1 MRAYEESRHDVVVI
15 GARCAGAATAMLLAR
30 AGHDVVLVDRARLP
44 SDTNSTHSL
53 VRGGVVQLGRWGLL
67 DEVLATGA
75 PPILSVGFHQYGVDA
90 PAPVRLRVKDKSGVD
105 HMLAPR
111 RHVLDRVLAEAATG
125 AGAVLLDR
133 TTVRNVIRDRTGR
146 VTGVTT
152 ADDDGTE
159 RRLTARLVVGADG
172 VNSRIARLVGAATTE
187 KHASSGACLYT
198 YVGDV
203 AWDGFEFH
211 LGDGAFAG
219 VFPTNYGEACVW
231 LIRPTRL
238 ARPILGAGAHR
249 VDAWAQAL
257 HDSVPGLGRRV
268 ESGTI
273 TAPLRGAV
281 GLPNHVRQAAGRGW
295 ALVGDAGY
303 SRDPITGHGMTDAF
317 RDAELLAMAV
327 DRALEDPAQE
337 VASLT
342 AYRDERDAAI
352 AETFRITRA
361 LGAFPP
367 AARFVELQAQL
378 GRALDV
384 EAHYLADRAV
394 RHHDV
399 PVT

>member
-1 MRAYEESRHDVVVI
+1 
-15 GARCAGAATAMLLAR
+15 
-30 AGHDVVLVDRARLP
+30 
-44 SDTNSTHSL
+44 
-53 VRGGVVQLGRWGLL
+53 VQLRRWGLL
-67 DEVLATGA
+67 DDVLATGT
-75 PPILSVGFHQYGVDA
+75 PPITSVGFHQYGADA
-90 PAPVRLRVKDKSGVD
+90 PAPMRLQVKDKAGVD

-111 RHVLDRVLAEAATG
+111 RHALDRVLAEAATREG
-125 AGAVLLDR
+125 TVLLDG

-146 VTGVTT
+146 VTGVTS
-152 ADDDGTE
+152 ADDEGKR

-172 VNSRIARLVGAATTE
+172 VHSRIARLVGAATTE
-187 KHASSGACLYT
+187 KHAPSGACLYT

-219 VFPTNYGEACVW
+219 VFPTNNGEACVW
-231 LIRPTRL
+231 LIRPTQL

-249 VDAWAQAL
+249 MDAWTQAL
-257 HDSVPGLGRRV
+257 HESVPGLGLRV

-317 RDAELLAMAV
+317 RDAELLATAV
-327 DRALEDPAQE
+327 DRALADPEQE

-342 AYRDERDAAI
+342 AYGDERDAAI

-378 GRALDV
+378 GRALDA
-384 EAHYLADRAV
+384 EAQYLADRPV

-399 PVT
+399 PVS